1 MRNFCEKI
9 LNEPS
14 IIQRN
19 WELQF
24 LGSENKKHLEYWLF
38 DKNFL
43 NDIVPLSIINNF
55 YKKFLTENKVVFSHP
70 ISMLLT
76 LSLWC
81 EKFWKRK

>member
-1 MRNFCEKI
+1 MRNFYEKI
-9 LNEPS
+9 LNKPP

-24 LGSENKKHLEYWLF
+24 LGRENEKHLEHWLF
-38 DKNFL
+38 DKFFL

-55 YKKFLTENKVVFSHP
+55 YQKFLTENKVVFSHP